1 MNLKRNEILDLLLE
15 YAEQQVGTNGKYP
28 FAFGYVSAKLSDSQ
42 MQEIADRMQREMSV
56 PSDKVSL

>member
-1 MNLKRNEILDLLLE
+1 MKLERNQVLDLLLE

-28 FAFGYVSAKLSDSQ
+28 FAFGYVSAKLNDSQ
-42 MQEIADRMQREMSV
+42 IKEIADRMQREMSV